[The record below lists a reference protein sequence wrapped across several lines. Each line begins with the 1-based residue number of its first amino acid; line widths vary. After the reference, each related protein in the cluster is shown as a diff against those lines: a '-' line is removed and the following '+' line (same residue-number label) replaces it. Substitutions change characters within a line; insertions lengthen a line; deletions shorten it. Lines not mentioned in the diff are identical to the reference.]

1 MVSIIGG
8 EKKMISVCD
17 DCEYTVTIADL
28 IETLAGLDKYLLRIW
43 VTVSELPFVFNQG
56 YDLNFLQESIRIQ
69 RGNVVEY
76 IFYDLISYVR
86 VINES

>member
-1 MVSIIGG
+1 
-8 EKKMISVCD
+8 MISVCD

-28 IETLAGLDKYLLRIW
+28 IETLAGLDKYLLKIW
-43 VTVSELPFVFNQG
+43 VTGSELPFGFDHE
-56 YDLNFLQESIRIQ
+56 YDLHFLQESIRIQ